1 MLGIGILGVV
11 AGIGHATY
19 QDYRDRAR
27 MADVAVAISSL
38 ATQIE
43 HYKTERNVYPTTL
56 ADIGAASIRD
66 PWGRAY
72 QYVSHADSGN
82 KGAWRKDHNI
92 NPINSDFDLWSNG
105 KDGATSPQLTATVSR
120 DDIVRANDGRFIGLA
135 SQYDP

>member
-1 MLGIGILGVV
+1 
-11 AGIGHATY
+11 
-19 QDYRDRAR
+19 

-38 ATQIE
+38 AAQIE
-43 HYKTERNVYPTTL
+43 HYKTERSAYPTTL
-56 ADIGAASIRD
+56 ADIGAASIVD
-66 PWGRAY
+66 PWGRPY

-82 KGAWRKDHNI
+82 KGNWRKDHNI

-105 KDGATSPQLTATVSR
+105 KDGASSPQLTATASR